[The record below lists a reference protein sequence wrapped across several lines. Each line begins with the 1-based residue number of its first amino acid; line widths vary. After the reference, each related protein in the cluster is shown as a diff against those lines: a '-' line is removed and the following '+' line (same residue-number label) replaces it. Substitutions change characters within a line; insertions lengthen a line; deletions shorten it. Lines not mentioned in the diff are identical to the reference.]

1 MHVGCIE
8 NEHIAGYS
16 RHRSGTTKHIR
27 ADLMA
32 PGGLFQTFLCRHLL
46 PPSASSAPIGYLQ
59 SSSSLSSLS
68 SPNRPHRSLPPTMLT
83 DLPPEIIG
91 LISYHIV
98 LDTGAPPAALLA
110 TSHHIHAAASPTPE
124 LYARVFRDH
133 YDSSAA
139 VRRLGP
145 LKSRDFGAEL
155 RTRTAA
161 FARLNAGEVQ
171 ARDLWVVYVML
182 LENGEFWARLCRTI
196 PNDLTAQYSCR
207 LHVTCRWK
215 EHTTL
220 DKTARARSW
229 HGHGR
234 ADQLV
239 PRAHT
244 RKQGH
249 IPART
254 CRGRAGHVD
263 CMAARRPL

>member
-1 MHVGCIE
+1 
-8 NEHIAGYS
+8 
-16 RHRSGTTKHIR
+16 
-27 ADLMA
+27 
-32 PGGLFQTFLCRHLL
+32 
-46 PPSASSAPIGYLQ
+46 
-59 SSSSLSSLS
+59 
-68 SPNRPHRSLPPTMLT
+68 MLT

-182 LENGEFWARLCRTI
+182 LENGEFWALHLAGSQTTSLPSTVVAYTLHADGKNIRH
-196 PNDLTAQYSCR
+196 LTRPLAPGPGTDMVALINSF
-207 LHVTCRWK
+207 H
-215 EHTTL
+215 
-220 DKTARARSW
+220 
-229 HGHGR
+229 
-234 ADQLV
+234 
-239 PRAHT
+239 
-244 RKQGH
+244 
-249 IPART
+249 ART
-254 CRGRAGHVD
+254 LASRGTYPPERVEDALAMWIAWLLDDHCELRHTCD
-263 CMAARRPL
+263 CN